1 VQKDDSG
8 PFSEAKMSDA
18 QPMIEVSGLS
28 KSYGHIRALDGVGF
42 EVPRG
47 EVLGF
52 LGPNGA
58 GKTTTMKILTCFIA
72 PTEGQVK
79 VAGHDVGQN
88 PLEVRRKVGYLPE
101 NAPLYRD
108 MRVGEYLDFVG
119 RVRGMEPEARRRG
132 AARVVDHC
140 GLGDVID
147 QEIRTLSKGFRQ
159 RAGLAQ
165 AMIHDP
171 EILILDEPT
180 SGLDPNQIAEIRE
193 LIREIG
199 RERTVIL
206 STHHLTEV
214 QAVAGRVLIINRGR
228 LVADGRPGEIGGDRG
243 GAVYRVVLRPM
254 DGGFAAAA
262 EAFAA
267 IPGTR
272 GFEEEP
278 AVGGKELVLTL
289 RGDGSSDLR
298 AAIFEAAVARGF
310 TLLELGLKKVDLEAV
325 FRRLTMEGGEPPGR
339 STEEVK

>member
-1 VQKDDSG
+1 
-8 PFSEAKMSDA
+8 MTTA
-18 QPMIEVSGLS
+18 QPMIEVTGLA
-28 KSYGHIRALDGVGF
+28 KSYGAIRALDGVTF
-42 EVPRG
+42 DVPRG

-72 PTEGQVK
+72 PSEGRVR
-79 VAGHDVGQN
+79 VAGHDVGDS

-108 MRVGEYLDFVG
+108 MRVGEYLEFVG
-119 RVRGMEPEARRRG
+119 RVRGMELEARRRG
-132 AARVVDHC
+132 AARVVERC

-193 LIREIG
+193 LVREVG

-206 STHHLTEV
+206 STHHLAEV
-214 QAVAGRVLIINRGR
+214 QAVAGRVLIINKGR
-228 LVADGRPGEIGGDRG
+228 LVADGSPGELSGDRG
-243 GAVYRVVLRPM
+243 GIIYRVVLRQPA
-254 DGGFAAAA
+254 GGFAAAA
-262 EAFAA
+262 EALCA
-267 IPGTR
+267 IPGAR
-272 GFEEEP
+272 GVEEDRAGGAAGEITL
-278 AVGGKELVLTL
+278 AV
-289 RGDGSSDLR
+289 RGDAEADLR
-298 AAIFEAAVARGF
+298 AEIFAAAVGRGF

-325 FRRLTMEGGEPPGR
+325 FRRLTTTEAGDPPGGGPK
-339 STEEVK
+339 EVE